1 MKEIGKILVSDDFLK
16 RLEGNYRFKNPRL
29 NRLPF
34 AFDTDINSAD
44 SRFLSRPTESL
55 EREYMQRS
63 VLDERDEYDEALLK
77 EIERRHQLEENL
89 LSDNDDYFNFL
100 SSSWT
105 DYLTGDRE
113 LTLSRRR

>member
-1 MKEIGKILVSDDFLK
+1 MSDEDENHEFV
-16 RLEGNYRFKNPRL
+16 YRNPRL
-29 NRLPF
+29 NNFTIPSDVILVPDDGIRGELKF
-34 AFDTDINSAD
+34 ACRT
-44 SRFLSRPTESL
+44 TESL